1 MSDEQFVYHI
11 SSGLYEDIRAIQYQ
25 VTSDKVTLD
34 HLKKHVGKSYIE
46 RYIRE
51 VNAFP
56 GMMSA
61 EDVSLLRR
69 KGFVNWGKGTLYVY
83 KIDLKQVESLI
94 ISINVTSTPE
104 QTEFNDKNW
113 TDWYT
118 KHKHKVDEDFFKERD
133 IYRNRQE
140 AYLESKG
147 IKEAMTVDEYITL
160 ISTRDWQDVSKYVK
174 LNARIGNKKQ
184 YASYIPHVQLEVSG
198 PLEYVE
204 IVELN

>member
-1 MSDEQFVYHI
+1 MSDEQFVYHV

-25 VTSDKVTLD
+25 VTSGKVTLD
-34 HLKKHVGKSYIE
+34 RLKKHGDKSYIE

-51 VNAFP
+51 VNVFP

-113 TDWYT
+113 TDWYN
-118 KHKHKVDEDFFKERD
+118 KHKHKVDEDYFKERD
-133 IYRNRQE
+133 IYRNRLK

-147 IKEAMTVDEYITL
+147 IKGVMTVDEYITL